1 MDEIGKN
8 QDKSMNEASVS
19 SISTHWSIQSI
30 SLKSDLPIFVVVDKS
45 IPIFIDWLLRVYS
58 LRFQVR
64 IRMHDLP
71 VKINFC
77 VHIDGHKELVGDL
90 SQSEKRNV
98 LKE

>member
-8 QDKSMNEASVS
+8 QDKSMNKASVS

-30 SLKSDLPIFVVVDKS
+30 SLKSDLPIFIVVDKS

-64 IRMHDLP
+64 IRL
-71 VKINFC
+71 VNARSTSQNQFFC
-77 VHIDGHKELVGDL
+77 PHWR
-90 SQSEKRNV
+90 S
-98 LKE
+98 